1 MARPMLAGRRLVV
14 VVEGFALPARPIRRV
29 FPQARMLAPKIRA
42 FPDFAAQRLRGSR
55 AASPP

>member
-14 VVEGFALPARPIRRV
+14 VVEGFALPARPIRRG

-42 FPDFAAQRLRGSR
+42 FLGFAAQWLRRSL